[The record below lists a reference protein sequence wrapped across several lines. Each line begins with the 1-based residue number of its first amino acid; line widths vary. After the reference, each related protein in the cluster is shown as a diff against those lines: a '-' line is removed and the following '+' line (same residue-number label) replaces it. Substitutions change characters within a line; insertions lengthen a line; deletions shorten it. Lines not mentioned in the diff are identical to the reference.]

1 MEDMEIY
8 SYDIYNP
15 TIVSPNS
22 PHCIQLYQTR
32 ESLMDA
38 ESYQNFLANV
48 ERGFRSSRRY
58 TKYKGFLY
66 NLGLDR
72 CQVHGNL
79 TADMVSLEMHHNM
92 LTLYDLAL
100 IITEHILNTY
110 GYVTTFDVI
119 SALKKEHSLHH
130 VQLIMLSV
138 TPHQIYHDNQE
149 FFIHP
154 SMCIGD
160 WATFLRTYNQ
170 GLTQDVSFK
179 ILFYLNEA
187 IEKGGTDDND
197 LLALRDEIMDWSGLN
212 DIQPRNP

>member
-1 MEDMEIY
+1 MEIY